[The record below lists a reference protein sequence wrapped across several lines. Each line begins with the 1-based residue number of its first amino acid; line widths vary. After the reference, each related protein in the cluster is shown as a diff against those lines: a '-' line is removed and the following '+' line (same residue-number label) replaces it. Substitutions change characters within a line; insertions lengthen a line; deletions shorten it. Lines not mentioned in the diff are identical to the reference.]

1 MTDVPLRGGR
11 TTPGVV
17 RVADTV
23 RRPQKP
29 RAPFVHQLLLHLER
43 AGFEAAPRFLGI
55 DEQGREI
62 LSFRAGLVPRDLQP
76 DHGDE
81 VLRAVARLIR
91 RFHDAVAGTRFAD
104 GEEVVCHD
112 DLSPVNTVFEDGTP
126 VALIDFDNACPG
138 PRIRDLAYAIF
149 LWLDLWEEGSPLDEQ
164 ARRTGVFLDAYG
176 IEVSPTDLIDAILAV
191 QRATAARCRADGVE
205 DGASW
210 WGGAADWLEANR
222 DEYEEALAFR
232 TKPPRTSSTAGAIVL
247 HGGALV
253 VTLNT
258 DHLPSGLDDGTWLRV
273 GGVGGGCEP
282 GELCFEC
289 AEREAREELTVEVEL
304 VSSPVTFR
312 SGEAPLKRIAW
323 PRDPAPFVWD
333 ERGNYSGALF
343 AARLKGQPRP
353 GDDVV
358 ALLLLRPGD
367 WGLLEESPTVADAE
381 AAGMQVIEARP
392 LARETRLWVDP
403 DEAMRAVAPL
413 IERHPEVFGA

>member
-76 DHGDE
+76 DHEDE
-81 VLRAVARLIR
+81 VLRAAARLIR

-104 GEEVVCHD
+104 GEEVVCHG

-126 VALIDFDNACPG
+126 VALIDFDNARPG

-176 IEVSPTDLIDAILAV
+176 IEVSPADLIDAILAV
-191 QRATAARCRADGVE
+191 QRATAARSRADGVE
-205 DGASW
+205 DVATW
-210 WGGAADWLEANR
+210 WGGAADWLELNR

-232 TKPPRTSSTAGAIVL
+232 TNRRARVTAGAIVL
-247 HGGALV
+247 DRGVLV
-253 VTLNT
+253 VTLNN
-258 DHLPSGLDDGTWLRV
+258 DHLPRSLDDGSWLRV
-273 GGVGGGCEP
+273 GGRRRRLRAGESCSSARSERRGGADGR
-282 GELCFEC
+282 GR
-289 AEREAREELTVEVEL
+289 AGL
-304 VSSPVTFR
+304 V
-312 SGEAPLKRIAW
+312 A
-323 PRDPAPFVWD
+323 
-333 ERGNYSGALF
+333 
-343 AARLKGQPRP
+343 
-353 GDDVV
+353 
-358 ALLLLRPGD
+358 
-367 WGLLEESPTVADAE
+367 
-381 AAGMQVIEARP
+381 
-392 LARETRLWVDP
+392 
-403 DEAMRAVAPL
+403 
-413 IERHPEVFGA
+413 